1 MDVTAKGE
9 DDDGRICNGPECGEE
24 ESRRIDPSLL
34 DSIPS
39 SIPSSCIY
47 NYQDFIA
54 TQEMYS
60 AVIYANSK
68 ESVKNNICF

>member
-1 MDVTAKGE
+1 MVVLMDVTAKGE

-54 TQEMYS
+54 TQLADGFYGN
-60 AVIYANSK
+60 IYK
-68 ESVKNNICF
+68 V